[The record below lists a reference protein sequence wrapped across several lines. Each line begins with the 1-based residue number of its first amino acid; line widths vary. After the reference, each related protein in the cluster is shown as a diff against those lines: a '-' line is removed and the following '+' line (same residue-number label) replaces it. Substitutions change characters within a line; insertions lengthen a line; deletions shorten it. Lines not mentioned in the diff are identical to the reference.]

1 MKKST
6 GFTLVEFIIVLV
18 MIGILGIIA
27 VPIYKSRA
35 VKSEALKINAYEG
48 SQNQETYL
56 EEALEDYLQGSD
68 EAVLVNEKQD

>member
-6 GFTLVEFIIVLV
+6 GFTLVEFIIVLG

-35 VKSEALKINAYEG
+35 VKNEALKIDAYE
-48 SQNQETYL
+48 
-56 EEALEDYLQGSD
+56 
-68 EAVLVNEKQD
+68 VNPNSRNFFGRGVIRRCSR

>member
-35 VKSEALKINAYEG
+35 VKNETLKIDAYEE
-48 SQNQETYL
+48 SQTQETSL
-56 EEALEDYLQGSD
+56 EEALSDDAQD
-68 EAVLVNEKQD
+68 EAVSSSGKQD